1 MEGKVSYL
9 SGSSACKSVC
19 SYYQCCVVLQQLAL
33 HKLHKTSVSVTDIAA
48 LFYVSPITT
57 MGIMQLQVTK
67 DSAEKKKKEKKK
79 NQRKKEK
86 EKKKRERRWRRCRT
100 CSLFWDRRKTFPVQ
114 PQLIPLQ
121 LLSLPSLQQCCI
133 FWIHDLHYA

>member
-79 NQRKKEK
+79 NREKRKR
-86 EKKKRERRWRRCRT
+86 KRERGGGGGAGRAPCFGTGER
-100 CSLFWDRRKTFPVQ
+100 LFQ
-114 PQLIPLQ
+114 
-121 LLSLPSLQQCCI
+121 SNPS
-133 FWIHDLHYA
+133 

>member
-79 NQRKKEK
+79 TEKKGKEK
-86 EKKKRERRWRRCRT
+86 EREEVEEVQDV
-100 CSLFWDRRKTFPVQ
+100 LPVLGQ
-114 PQLIPLQ
+114 EKDFSSPTPADPFTAAFTSFLTTVLYF
-121 LLSLPSLQQCCI
+121 LNT
-133 FWIHDLHYA
+133 